1 MKVHQ
6 LMLLAGLSLSTI
18 LSSCEKE
25 NILPRQN
32 DNPAVGTDPGGDP
45 TTPPPTNNTPP
56 VTPAPVTLDSRLA
69 QQGSQVFRYDAQ
81 NRLVEV
87 AYTDHTNGGYAVV
100 YEGDRPVRL
109 NFKTGG
115 SLVYE
120 YLGDKVVKVYNA
132 AYGDQPG
139 KFRFKLEYQGDKLVK
154 KTEISYARNAEG
166 QIGVTRYTYDSRGNL
181 TEYSIAWS
189 TSLREEDLGRPSLI
203 KWGNFDHKPNPKPF
217 ADSQIY
223 LPGIKMFENN
233 PGFRDPGSGKE
244 FYTYVYHESGMPHQQ
259 YTKLESH
266 PHAGPFITKYT
277 YK

>member
-1 MKVHQ
+1 
-6 LMLLAGLSLSTI
+6 
-18 LSSCEKE
+18 
-25 NILPRQN
+25 
-32 DNPAVGTDPGGDP
+32 
-45 TTPPPTNNTPP
+45 
-56 VTPAPVTLDSRLA
+56 
-69 QQGSQVFRYDAQ
+69 
-81 NRLVEV
+81 V
-87 AYTDHTNGGYAVV
+87 AYTDPTNGGYAVV